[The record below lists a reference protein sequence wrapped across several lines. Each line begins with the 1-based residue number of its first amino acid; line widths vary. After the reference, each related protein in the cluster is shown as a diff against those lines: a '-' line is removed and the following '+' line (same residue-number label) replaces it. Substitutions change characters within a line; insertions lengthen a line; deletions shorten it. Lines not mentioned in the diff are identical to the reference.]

1 MAATH
6 LMGQKRCRGTPR
18 LPDNLLLLIL
28 FLLPLV
34 ITAGGFLCSFLR
46 QRRIKFDGVEKLSGQ
61 YPPGKT
67 MEQLGEQDYT
77 HWGYIPQD
85 FGFYLDFT
93 AHEFMLYMAAVK
105 GNKRLAKNGRKSCF
119 I

>member
-1 MAATH
+1 
-6 LMGQKRCRGTPR
+6 
-18 LPDNLLLLIL
+18 
-28 FLLPLV
+28 
-34 ITAGGFLCSFLR
+34 
-46 QRRIKFDGVEKLSGQ
+46 
-61 YPPGKT
+61 

>member
-1 MAATH
+1 MVNFVAATH

-34 ITAGGFLCSFLR
+34 ITAGGFFV
-46 QRRIKFDGVEKLSGQ
+46 FFF
-61 YPPGKT
+61 KT
-67 MEQLGEQDYT
+67 EE
-77 HWGYIPQD
+77 
-85 FGFYLDFT
+85 
-93 AHEFMLYMAAVK
+93 
-105 GNKRLAKNGRKSCF
+105 NK